1 MSTLNQLGTVHETDL
16 LIVGSGSAGL
26 TAAMAAKEAQPDL
39 KVLAVDKAFSGFG
52 GKANKGGGHCA
63 FIPEGGEETFVEYQV
78 HNIGDYLSEQNLLRD
93 YANSTRAVID
103 RVESYGVKFYGKEEP
118 FSGHKL
124 IPWKVM
130 TVDLDFMVVLTKKAK
145 KKGVKFLDKV
155 SIVDLLTEG
164 NKVVGAI
171 GFSLLDGET
180 IIIKS
185 KSVILANGN
194 QNWRIMRMWASGR
207 GDGIAAAYRA
217 GAKMRNAEFGSF
229 ISMTSMDHG
238 HVAYGSEDH
247 LYNAKGESL
256 SEFARPFLKNNPN
269 LGALGGVDLGGNHA
283 LLMHWEVQKG
293 NGPIYQNSKEN
304 GFVFSPVGRN
314 LAPEVGEADPQ
325 WYRPVAHEFWHGLY
339 EKKLKS
345 YKNDHVMKE
354 IVPGFIGECGPI
366 YVDRDMA
373 TSVEGLYAA
382 GDICACG
389 NGATG
394 AVPTPPGRNRGTGI
408 MWSWFMGLRAGES
421 AANFAA
427 VHEQGDVDVAQANE
441 HKARFEAPML
451 RQSGLP
457 VDAILK
463 PLQDVMSAID
473 LSAWKHEERMK
484 LALDVVLE
492 LKSKLPE
499 LVADDAHYMASANE
513 VTSMVLCS
521 EMFFRAALARK
532 ESRGWFIREDYPDR
546 NDAEYRKWVV
556 LQQNGDEM
564 TVDFEALPTEE
575 YRYGPEVE
583 SQVESLDPATA

>member
-26 TAAMAAKEAQPDL
+26 TAAMAAKDAQPDL

-93 YANSTRAVID
+93 YANSTRSVID
-103 RVESYGVKFYGKEEP
+103 RVESYGVKFYGKEQP

-145 KKGVKFLDKV
+145 KKGVKFLEKV
-155 SIVDLLTEG
+155 SIVDLLTDG

-171 GFSLLDGET
+171 GFSLIDGET
-180 IIIKS
+180 IIIKA

-217 GAKMRNAEFGSF
+217 GAKMRNVEFGSF
-229 ISMTSMDHG
+229 ISMTSTDHG

-247 LYNAKGESL
+247 LYNANGESL
-256 SEFARPFLKNNPN
+256 SEFARPFLKDNPN

-325 WYRPVAHEFWHGLY
+325 WYRPVAHKFWHGLY

-345 YKNDHVMKE
+345 YKDDHVMKE

-366 YVDRDMA
+366 YVDRAMA
-373 TSVEGLYAA
+373 TSIDGLYAA

-421 AANFAA
+421 AANYAA
-427 VHEQGDVDVAQANE
+427 SHEQGDVDVVQASE
-441 HKARFEAPML
+441 HKARFEAPIQ

-484 LALDVVLE
+484 LALEVVLD

-546 NDAEYRKWVV
+546 DDSQFRKWIV
-556 LQQNGDEM
+556 LQRSGDEM
-564 TVDFEALPTEE
+564 SVDFEALPTDE
-575 YRYGPEVE
+575 YRYGPEMK